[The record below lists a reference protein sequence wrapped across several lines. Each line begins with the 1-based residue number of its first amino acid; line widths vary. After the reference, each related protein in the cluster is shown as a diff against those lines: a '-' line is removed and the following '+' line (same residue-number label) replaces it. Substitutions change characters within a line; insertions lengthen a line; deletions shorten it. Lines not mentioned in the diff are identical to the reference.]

1 MGHAGRRYEAILI
14 AGPTA
19 SGKSALALRLARRL
33 GGTIVNAD
41 SMQVYRDL
49 RVLTARPTAVE
60 MAEVPHRLYG
70 TVDGADSYSVSRWLA
85 DAAAAT
91 ADARDNGRVP
101 IVVGGT
107 GLFFKA
113 LVDGLSAIPAVPDAV
128 RAEVRGWAVTKEAG
142 DLHALLAAHDPVMAA
157 RLRPS
162 DPQRI
167 ARALEVVLA
176 TGRSLSAFQAER
188 EPPTVRLEAC
198 VALALAVDRDTL
210 RRRIDT
216 RFDAMVAGGALD
228 EATALAA
235 RALPSGL
242 PVMRAIGVPPL
253 LRHLE
258 GTLGFDEAVIRAKTD
273 SRQYLKR
280 QDTFVRHQLP
290 GFRPVEPDRAEAF
303 VVDQYAWPSTPRSAP
318 PPSP

>member
-49 RVLTARPTAVE
+49 RVLTARPTAAE

-70 TVDGADSYSVSRWLA
+70 TVDGADAYSVSRWLA

-142 DLHALLAAHDPVMAA
+142 DLHALLAAHDPVTAA

-216 RFDAMVAGGALD
+216 RFDAMIAGGALD